1 MDLSGANTGVV
12 VVNLIIWTGIFLWL
26 LRLNKRLRTMEKM
39 EKEP

>member
-1 MDLSGANTGVV
+1 MDLSGANVGVV

-26 LRLNKRLRTMEKM
+26 LHLNKRLRDL